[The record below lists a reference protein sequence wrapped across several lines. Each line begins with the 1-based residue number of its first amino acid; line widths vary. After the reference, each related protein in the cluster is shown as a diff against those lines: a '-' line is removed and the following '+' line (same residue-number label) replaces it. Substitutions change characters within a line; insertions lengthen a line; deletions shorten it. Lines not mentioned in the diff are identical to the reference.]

1 MRPLSAERALLEARL
16 PGFDGRLAALG
27 IDGAEDPDNEVI
39 EEFRRA
45 GGGNLFVPRELGGA
59 GLGCHDGVRLQRA
72 VGSRAP
78 ALAVATTMHH
88 YKVAWLAAALG
99 ADAAGV
105 LRGIAE
111 KNLLV
116 ASCGAEGQVGRS
128 LFAPG
133 IRVAAAGGGLTVSG
147 TKRPCSLTRSMGLL
161 SLTATAP
168 DSTAPDGTAP
178 DGRLLMLV
186 IPADA
191 PGIRREPFWRNRV
204 LRATQTDAVVLDEVF
219 VPESMIIPIGDPA
232 LSPGRFT
239 SNLLWFQ
246 LLITASYLGV
256 ATGQVEE
263 LYTAGRGTPG
273 DRVAAL
279 APLETVAAALE
290 ALARE
295 VDGGRCDDDLLGRS
309 LLVRHTAQRAIA
321 EATDRALELAGG
333 MPFVTGSQGVDAL
346 AASRGLAFHPPSE
359 ISAREPLDT
368 WLGGGGLTLT

>member
-1 MRPLSAERALLEARL
+1 MRTLSAERALLEAHL
-16 PGFDGRLAALG
+16 PGFDGWLAELG
-27 IDGAEDPDNEVI
+27 IDGAEDPEGDVI
-39 EEFRRA
+39 EAFRRA

-59 GLGCHDGVRLQRA
+59 GLGCRDGVRLQRA
-72 VGSRAP
+72 VGTRAP

-99 ADAAGV
+99 ADADAV
-105 LRGIAE
+105 LREVAE
-111 KNLLV
+111 QRHLV

-128 LFAPG
+128 LFTPG
-133 IRVAAAGGGLTVSG
+133 IRVAAADGGLTVSG

-161 SLTATAP
+161 TLTATAP
-168 DSTAPDGTAP
+168 DDSAPESP
-178 DGRLLMLV
+178 LLMLV

-204 LRATQTDAVVLDEVF
+204 LRATQTDAVLLDEVF
-219 VPESMIIPIGDPA
+219 VPDSMIIPIGDPA

-246 LLITASYLGV
+246 LLITASYLGI
-256 ATGQVEE
+256 ATGQVER
-263 LYTAGRGTPG
+263 LHTAQRGTPG

-279 APLETVAAALE
+279 APLETVCAALE

-295 VDGGRCDDDLLGRS
+295 VDEGRCDDDLLGRS

-368 WLGGGGLTLT
+368 WLGGGGLTLK